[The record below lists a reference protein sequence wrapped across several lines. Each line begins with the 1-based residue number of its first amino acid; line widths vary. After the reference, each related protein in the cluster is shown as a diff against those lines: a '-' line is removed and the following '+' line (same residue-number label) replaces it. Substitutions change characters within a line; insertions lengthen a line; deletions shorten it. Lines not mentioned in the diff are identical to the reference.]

1 MRPRFRKLLARV
13 YRRLTFYTR
22 GEFPPVYFDI
32 WNLHELNHLLEAHGA
47 LPITADPHRA
57 ADSVGAATRFLFAQL
72 ASQPKLR
79 DRFPDLFRAGPT
91 GAGARWF
98 AGEGARELGLSPVAV
113 ENIRAAFAS
122 YPGEQGLKTYELRH
136 DLRAEYP
143 FALTPKHR
151 GPFLRWTAVYGE
163 SDSGLTIGEVLWLLA
178 EMDLLPDR
186 GLVTTYRFHP
196 EWQQTIPDAL
206 TPMGWAKLKA
216 FLKARYSIRHRWFR
230 AAALGAAEDPVL
242 SPAEMKRGVNV
253 HAHFDF
259 TSGLQ
264 EVALSLVRALRIAG
278 IPTTKRDL
286 PALPRVVR
294 RPDERC
300 HDPER
305 YDTTIFVAGLNS
317 EPANLYR
324 LTGLYVRPGVRRIA
338 IWYWELEEVPP
349 DIVAIMDWPDEVWA
363 PTRFIA
369 DTFRKYVT
377 VPVITMLP
385 GLELPEF
392 APRPREFFG
401 LAPDRFVFLFAF
413 DMFSTTGR
421 KNPYGLIDAFRRAFR
436 PTEPVDLVIKVSRG
450 SKLPEEFAKLT
461 AHCAAA
467 GVLLRNEVLP
477 REDLLALMNACDC
490 YVSLHRSE
498 GLGLGMAE
506 TMLMG
511 KPVIATGYSGNLDF
525 MTPETSYLVRY
536 ERRASEVDH
545 PPYPK
550 GAVWAEPDL
559 DHAAELMRY
568 VVDHPGEA
576 AVTGSRAKVELERLL
591 SMEAYAQRV
600 AERLQ
605 SEEFGSPTLT
615 SSRRCTS

>member
-1 MRPRFRKLLARV
+1 MRSRFRKLLARV

-47 LPITADPHRA
+47 LPISADPDRA
-57 ADSVGAATRFLFAQL
+57 ADSVGAATRFIFAQL
-72 ASQPKLR
+72 AEQPKLR

-91 GAGARWF
+91 GAGAQWF

-196 EWQQTIPDAL
+196 EWQRTIPDAL
-206 TPMGWAKLKA
+206 TPMGWAKLKT

-421 KNPYGLIDAFRRAFR
+421 KNPYGLIDAFRRAFK

-498 GLGLGMAE
+498 GFGLGMAE
-506 TMLMG
+506 CMALG
-511 KPVIATGYSGNLDF
+511 KPVIATGYSANLDY
-525 MTPETSYLVRY
+525 MNESNSLLVDY
-536 ERRASEVDH
+536 ALIAVNPGEY
-545 PPYPK
+545 PYTQDQ
-550 GAVWAEPDL
+550 VWADPNIDSAAQHMRRVFEDAAL
-559 DHAAELMRY
+559 RHNLGIAAKQFMHAHY
-568 VVDHPGEA
+568 SPA
-576 AVTGSRAKVELERLL
+576 AVGARLRAHLARLN
-591 SMEAYAQRV
+591 AART
-600 AERLQ
+600 
-605 SEEFGSPTLT
+605 F
-615 SSRRCTS
+615 